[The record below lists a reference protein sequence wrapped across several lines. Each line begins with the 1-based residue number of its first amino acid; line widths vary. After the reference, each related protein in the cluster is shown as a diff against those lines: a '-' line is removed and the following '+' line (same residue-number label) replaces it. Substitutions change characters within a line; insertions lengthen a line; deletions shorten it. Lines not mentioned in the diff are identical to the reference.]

1 MAVWNVGICF
11 HSLGLGAKFVLRD
24 PSLFPWH
31 LCIWLLLM
39 LMKVIVLISK
49 QVYKHIFC
57 VSWQSA
63 HASLKKRYILLPT
76 AKRFFFKKFS
86 FINMIVIPE
95 HRSMRLSL
103 LTFLFLNSSV
113 SHMSPIK
120 GNAMSLGC
128 WPPED
133 SWDPMT
139 ILAFFCFS
147 LLLQNTLTK
156 LQRRE
161 ILSGAWGFVACATF
175 SEVCTYTGVLV
186 CRWVWRLAKPRVLC
200 QPLVPTV
207 SLVPAG
213 TSMWPYNR
221 DQKSDS
227 SWKLTWSSTGK

>member
-1 MAVWNVGICF
+1 MHLASADANESYSADIKASIQTYFLCQLAERPCF
-11 HSLGLGAKFVLRD
+11 SEEKIHP
-24 PSLFPWH
+24 PSNG
-31 LCIWLLLM
+31 
-39 LMKVIVLISK
+39 
-49 QVYKHIFC
+49 
-57 VSWQSA
+57 
-63 HASLKKRYILLPT
+63 KKI
-76 AKRFFFKKFS
+76 FFKKFS

-103 LTFLFLNSSV
+103 LAFLFLNSSV
-113 SHMSPIK
+113 SHVSPMK

-147 LLLQNTLTK
+147 LFLQNMLTK
-156 LQRRE
+156 LQHRE

-186 CRWVWRLAKPRVLC
+186 CRWVWWLAKPRVLC

-221 DQKSDS
+221 DQESDS
-227 SWKLTWSSTGK
+227 SWKLTQSSTGK